1 MSLIYAMGFLAC
13 LFPCPQEVRDEDE
26 EPRSGQR
33 VSSVE
38 YSKSS
43 ESCPLKTEGSIDMV
57 GIRRNKGHGEATI
70 FTLRELADATNNFS
84 TECLLGRGG
93 FGSVY
98 KAFLNDR
105 QVVAVK
111 QLDLNGLQGNREFLV
126 EVLMLSLLHHPNL
139 VKLFGYCVD
148 GDQRLLIYEYMPLG
162 SLEDRLHDLRP
173 GQEPLDWTT
182 RMKIAADAAAGLE
195 YLHDEA
201 IPAVIYRDI
210 KPSNILL
217 GEGYNAKLSDFGL
230 AKLGPVG
237 DKTHVT
243 TRVMGTHGYCAPE
256 YLSTGKL
263 TIKSDIYSFGVVFLE
278 LITGRRAL
286 DSNRP
291 PDEQDLVAWARPLFK
306 DQRKFPKMADPSLH
320 GHFPKR
326 GLFQALAIAA
336 MCLQEKAK
344 NRPSIRE
351 VAVAL
356 SYLASQTHESQNTAA
371 RHTLPGPSVPR
382 VLDNQINQDTSLP
395 SQHGV
400 HMPPLAG
407 TDHMVQ
413 EVKENCR
420 SSSHRPGR
428 GRVTPNGADRER
440 ALAEANVW
448 VEAWR
453 RQEKTSKMR

>member
-1 MSLIYAMGFLAC
+1 M
-13 LFPCPQEVRDEDE
+13 
-26 EPRSGQR
+26 
-33 VSSVE
+33 
-38 YSKSS
+38 
-43 ESCPLKTEGSIDMV
+43 
-57 GIRRNKGHGEATI
+57 
-70 FTLRELADATNNFS
+70 
-84 TECLLGRGG
+84 
-93 FGSVY
+93 
-98 KAFLNDR
+98 
-105 QVVAVK
+105 
-111 QLDLNGLQGNREFLV
+111 
-126 EVLMLSLLHHPNL
+126 
-139 VKLFGYCVD
+139 
-148 GDQRLLIYEYMPLG
+148 
-162 SLEDRLHDLRP
+162 
-173 GQEPLDWTT
+173 
-182 RMKIAADAAAGLE
+182 
-195 YLHDEA
+195 
-201 IPAVIYRDI
+201 
-210 KPSNILL
+210 
-217 GEGYNAKLSDFGL
+217 
-230 AKLGPVG
+230 
-237 DKTHVT
+237 
-243 TRVMGTHGYCAPE
+243 
-256 YLSTGKL
+256 
-263 TIKSDIYSFGVVFLE
+263 
-278 LITGRRAL
+278 
-286 DSNRP
+286 
-291 PDEQDLVAWARPLFK
+291 FK

-320 GHFPKR
+320 GHFLKR